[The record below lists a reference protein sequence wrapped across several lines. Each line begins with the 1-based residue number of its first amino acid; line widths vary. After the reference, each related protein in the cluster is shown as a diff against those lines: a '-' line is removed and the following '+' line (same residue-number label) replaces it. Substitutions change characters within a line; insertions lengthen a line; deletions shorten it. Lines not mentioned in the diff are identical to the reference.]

1 MRSWYAARETCTAG
15 MIWFPMLMPD
25 TTEVSGIWCLVPTYC
40 ATAVMVALMI
50 AISGVSF
57 VMSMVVMNPD
67 YNYLRIASR

>member
-1 MRSWYAARETCTAG
+1 
-15 MIWFPMLMPD
+15 MLMPD